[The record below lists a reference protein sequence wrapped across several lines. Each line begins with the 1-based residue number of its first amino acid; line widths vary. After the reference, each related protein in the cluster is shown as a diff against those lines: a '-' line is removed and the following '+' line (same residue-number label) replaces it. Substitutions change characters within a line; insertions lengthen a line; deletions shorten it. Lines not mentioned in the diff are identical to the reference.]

1 MVLLKDHNY
10 WVYMMSSRTR
20 VLYCG
25 VTNSVQRRVL
35 EHKTGRVK
43 GFTSKYRCDRLVWME
58 EYGWVRNAIAREKE
72 VKQMRREL
80 KEALINE
87 QNPAWADL
95 SENCYTPDELARAG
109 KATADSSGRRGDL
122 RNDNELEFALEKAI
136 THR

>member
-25 VTNSVQRRVL
+25 VTNSIRRRVF
-35 EHKTGRVK
+35 EHKTGKVE
-43 GFTSKYRCDRLVWME
+43 GFTSKYRCDRLVWLE
-58 EYGWVRNAIAREKE
+58 HYGFVKNAIAREKE

-80 KEALINE
+80 KEALIRE

-95 SENCYTPDELARAG
+95 SENWYTPDELATE
-109 KATADSSGRRGDL
+109 KATADSSGRL
-122 RNDNELEFALEKAI
+122 RRPAE
-136 THR
+136 

>member
-1 MVLLKDHNY
+1 ML
-10 WVYMMSSRTR
+10 SSRTH

-25 VTNSVQRRVL
+25 VTNSVQRRVF

-43 GFTSKYRCDRLVWME
+43 GFTSNYRCDRLVWME

-109 KATADSSGRRGDL
+109 KATADSSGRL
-122 RNDNELEFALEKAI
+122 RRPAE
-136 THR
+136 